1 MHGSESDPALNDA
14 ERQKV
19 DDALEAIL
27 ATEKFEAAPQMSAFL
42 RYVVEQA
49 AQGHQNRIKAFTVAV
64 DALGKPDSFDPQNDP
79 VVRVLAGR
87 LRAAL
92 SAYNDENPNAALI
105 IKMTP
110 GSYVPTFVHRHT
122 VEEQSDVI
130 PRTLSPTGSPTP
142 LENNDTGKT
151 TSIDVSAHTENV
163 VTQDSVDQPD
173 NGPHSALSD
182 VLLDNVDSVDHE
194 TSHRT
199 PPTVGL
205 LDKLSELLTQTPKLA
220 LGAALIAAVAVAFV
234 QNKGRIS
241 SEPNMQAATISGNER
256 GAIVV
261 RSRPT
266 SPTVFISAIDQG
278 NVLENSLNAVVSGV
292 ISESEQ
298 IRVYRILDIERE
310 TNFWPEDYILT
321 LTTLDLPDETRI
333 SLQLM
338 EAATGRIVHS
348 EAVGLNE
355 RAFEQLTQ
363 EELTQIIDTAR
374 AIVREE
380 GPLVRDY
387 SAKQTSNQ

>member
-1 MHGSESDPALNDA
+1 MHGSESDPALNDV

-49 AQGHQNRIKAFTVAV
+49 ADGHQNRIKAFTVAV

-92 SAYNDENPNAALI
+92 SAYNDENPHAALI

-130 PRTLSPTGSPTP
+130 PQTAPPRGAPAP
-142 LENNDTGKT
+142 LEKNDTGNT
-151 TSIDVSAHTENV
+151 TAIDVTAHTENV

-173 NGPHSALSD
+173 NETRSNVSD
-182 VLLDNVDSVDHE
+182 VLPGNVDSVERE
-194 TSHRT
+194 TRHRS

-205 LDKLSELLTQTPKLA
+205 LDKLAELLTRTPKLA
-220 LGAALIAAVAVAFV
+220 LAAALIAAVAIAFV
-234 QNKGRIS
+234 QNKGGASR
-241 SEPNMQAATISGNER
+241 EPNMQAATIAGNER
-256 GAIVV
+256 GDNAM
-261 RSRPT
+261 RSRPAA
-266 SPTVFISAIDQG
+266 PTVFISAIDQG

-298 IRVYRILDIERE
+298 IRVYRILDNERE

-348 EAVGLNE
+348 EAVALNE

-374 AIVREE
+374 AIVFED

-387 SAKQTSNQ
+387 SAKQTANQ